1 MRKIAV
7 GKKSVQM
14 APQFF
19 RVRFTLKT
27 DQNSAPFMILKEGA
41 YEQKVYSFYNYIM
54 RWSKPP
60 KEGCK
65 IIALGTS

>member
-27 DQNSAPFMILKEGA
+27 DQNSAPFMILKVPMSRKFIPFIIILWDGQNL
-41 YEQKVYSFYNYIM
+41 QK
-54 RWSKPP
+54 KAA
-60 KEGCK
+60 K
-65 IIALGTS
+65 